1 LELNR
6 NHGGDLSKVLA
17 GIQVP
22 PADQTKFDSFL
33 EKLGYPFTDET
44 ENVCP
49 FLICSLSLSL
59 HFFMFSNLMM

>member
-1 LELNR
+1 VCVSGCR

-22 PADQTKFDSFL
+22 PADQDHFESFL

-44 ENVCP
+44 GNVRRAS
-49 FLICSLSLSL
+49 SLSLSPQPKQVIT
-59 HFFMFSNLMM
+59 MVG